1 MRQSM
6 RQTLTFIIVWLS
18 AAISHAEMV
27 DVKNQGAVDL
37 DPFVCNAVTGSY
49 INRICYDELEGYMLV
64 QFGGVWYH
72 HCGIDT
78 DTIAALVG
86 AESVARQYSASL
98 KGKFGCQANR
108 MPSY

>member
-1 MRQSM
+1 MRQV
-6 RQTLTFIIVWLS
+6 LTFIIVLVS
-18 AAISHAEMV
+18 VVVSHAETV
-27 DVKNQGAVDL
+27 DVKNRGNVDL
-37 DPFVCNAVTGSY
+37 HAFVCNVVTGSY
-49 INRICYDELEGYMLV
+49 INRVCYNELEGYMLV
-64 QFGGVWYH
+64 QFGSVWYH

-78 DTIAALVG
+78 ETITALLG